1 MTNTIDLTN
10 QLIAIP
16 SWVGTGYDER
26 EIGEF
31 IYQWLKNNTTLN
43 VIKQPV
49 ADGRFNV
56 IAYDDSPTQ
65 LLLAGH
71 IDTVEPRAGWN
82 TDPFTPIEK
91 NGRIY
96 GLGSTDMKGSLAA
109 GMIALRD
116 SDNTDGVMFLAYCDE
131 EYDFA
136 GMKAFI
142 REYQNKLN
150 PKLVVSLDGYTGK
163 IGNGCRGLIE
173 VSFRMRGKSGHAG
186 RPEQGVNAILTG
198 TNCVTK
204 LKRLLASKY
213 SSNELGLTT
222 LNLAYSRGGLDLGNN
237 KLGKE
242 GNNIPDLAEFV
253 LDIRPAT
260 SKLNATVLKELLTKY
275 ADQAKLA
282 LENYEVRHDLGSW
295 STPTQEIQSKLSLPG
310 DYETFGG
317 YVDTQM
323 IWGTFGKPTCLAIG
337 AGTPSMAHSANEYIE
352 LADLEATRK
361 SVSSLLGQTCIEGKR
376 TL

>member
-1 MTNTIDLTN
+1 MNNIQDLTK
-10 QLIAIP
+10 QLISIP
-16 SWVGTGYDER
+16 SWVGDGCDE
-26 EIGEF
+26 IKVGEF
-31 IYQWLKNNTTLN
+31 IYQWLKENTSLKL
-43 VIKQPV
+43 IKQPV
-49 ADGRFNV
+49 KDGRFNV
-56 IAYDDSPTQ
+56 IAVDDSPTT

-82 TDPFTPIEK
+82 TDPFTPLKK
-91 NGRIY
+91 NGRLY

-109 GMIALRD
+109 SMIALRD
-116 SDNTDGVMFLAYCDE
+116 ADNTEGVMLLCYCDE

-142 REYQNKLN
+142 KEYQGNIS
-150 PKLVVSLDGYTGK
+150 PELVVSLDGYAGK

-186 RPEQGVNAILTG
+186 RPEQGVNAILAG
-198 TNCVTK
+198 TNCITK
-204 LKRLLASKY
+204 LKRLLANKY
-213 SSNELGLTT
+213 SSSELGLTT
-222 LNLAYSRGGLDLGNN
+222 LNLAYSRGGLDLGSN

-260 SKLNATVLKELLTKY
+260 AELNATVLKELLTKY
-275 ADQAKLA
+275 ADQAKLT

-337 AGTPSMAHSANEYIE
+337 AGTPSMAHSANEYVE
-352 LADLEATRK
+352 LADLIATSK
-361 SVSSLLGQTCIEGKR
+361 SVSSLLTQTCIDNKR